1 MTDMKRES
9 IYEAWER
16 WRASA
21 PLEYTIQIT
30 FSDRHSAELAA
41 EWLRR
46 RWAGA
51 IQRGC
56 DVFVRPANIR
66 MAHDA
71 MLAVGR
77 TGQVRVHPITYFPP

>member
-1 MTDMKRES
+1 MKRET
-9 IYEAWER
+9 IYTYWER
-16 WRASA
+16 WRASG

-30 FSDRHSAELAA
+30 FPDNRAAELAA

-51 IQRGC
+51 VQRGR
-56 DVFVRPANIR
+56 DVFVRPANVR

-71 MLAVGR
+71 MLAVGH
-77 TGQVRVHPITYFPP
+77 TAQVRVHPITYFPP